1 MCDRSKQAAFCL
13 TPCIPHH
20 TAPSGTLQAL
30 AAAESV
36 AGESCVRV
44 AVVLLLTAHMYRCGW
59 GASSGVVCVERWWR
73 PACCARAAMHG
84 MVQLKGSNA
93 QNGAAGAFVETTV

>member
-1 MCDRSKQAAFCL
+1 MCDRSKQAAYCL

-20 TAPSGTLQAL
+20 SAPSGTLQAL

-59 GASSGVVCVERWWR
+59 GASSGVSMCGAVVADSLLR
-73 PACCARAAMHG
+73 
-84 MVQLKGSNA
+84 KGSNA
-93 QNGAAGAFVETTV
+93 RNGAAQGQQCTEWRRWRVC